1 MHSPTTQELALAHTD
16 ALKDIVSQAGKE
28 ILQVYNT
35 EFAVQTKQDESPL
48 TQADLAAHQVIV
60 AGLQQLTPGIPIIS
74 EESELPAF
82 SERSQWQRYW
92 LVDPLDGTKE
102 FVSRNGEFTVNIA
115 LIEDNAPALGWVGVP
130 VQGRLFFG
138 NALAGEAWVE
148 DSTGRRPL
156 RGKARQPDDEKL
168 TVVASRNHG
177 GQRLEDYLAAIT
189 EQFPSTTRIPVGSSL
204 KLCTLASGEAD
215 IYPRLGPTSE
225 WDIGAAQAVLCAAG
239 GRVFCADG
247 ESLGYNQKEN
257 ILNPE
262 FIAVADGQF
271 PWAQVLPQ
279 LPSTD

>member
-16 ALKDIVSQAGKE
+16 ALKDIVLQAGKE

-48 TQADLAAHQVIV
+48 TQADLQRISYRR
-60 AGLQQLTPGIPIIS
+60 GCNNSLRIFQLSQRIGVPP
-74 EESELPAF
+74 F
-82 SERSQWQRYW
+82 SERGQWQRYW

-102 FVSRNGEFTVNIA
+102 FVSRNGDFTVNIA

-279 LPSTD
+279 LPSG

>member
-16 ALKDIVSQAGKE
+16 ALKDIVLQAGKE

-82 SERSQWQRYW
+82 SERSQWRRYW

-168 TVVASRNHG
+168 TVVVSRNHG

-189 EQFPSTTRIPVGSSL
+189 E
-204 KLCTLASGEAD
+204 
-215 IYPRLGPTSE
+215 
-225 WDIGAAQAVLCAAG
+225 
-239 GRVFCADG
+239 
-247 ESLGYNQKEN
+247 
-257 ILNPE
+257 
-262 FIAVADGQF
+262 
-271 PWAQVLPQ
+271 
-279 LPSTD
+279 

>member
-1 MHSPTTQELALAHTD
+1 M
-16 ALKDIVSQAGKE
+16 
-28 ILQVYNT
+28 
-35 EFAVQTKQDESPL
+35 
-48 TQADLAAHQVIV
+48 
-60 AGLQQLTPGIPIIS
+60 
-74 EESELPAF
+74 
-82 SERSQWQRYW
+82 
-92 LVDPLDGTKE
+92 
-102 FVSRNGEFTVNIA
+102 
-115 LIEDNAPALGWVGVP
+115 
-130 VQGRLFFG
+130 
-138 NALAGEAWVE
+138 E

-247 ESLGYNQKEN
+247 ESLGIQPKRKYLKSRIYRCCRWSISLGASASTATLYGLVGAIN
-257 ILNPE
+257 
-262 FIAVADGQF
+262 
-271 PWAQVLPQ
+271 WA
-279 LPSTD
+279 

>member
-1 MHSPTTQELALAHTD
+1 M
-16 ALKDIVSQAGKE
+16 
-28 ILQVYNT
+28 
-35 EFAVQTKQDESPL
+35 
-48 TQADLAAHQVIV
+48 
-60 AGLQQLTPGIPIIS
+60 
-74 EESELPAF
+74 PAF

-189 EQFPSTTRIPVGSSL
+189 EHFPQHHPYPGRQLFEIMYSGFRRGRHLP
-204 KLCTLASGEAD
+204 AS
-215 IYPRLGPTSE
+215 RPTSE

-247 ESLGYNQKEN
+247 ESLGYNQKK
-257 ILNPE
+257 I
-262 FIAVADGQF
+262 
-271 PWAQVLPQ
+271 
-279 LPSTD
+279 S

>member
-1 MHSPTTQELALAHTD
+1 MAHTD
-16 ALKDIVSQAGKE
+16 ALKDIVLQAGKE